1 MSIFEKLKENRQ
13 KAAEQMA
20 NEKYQV
26 MEMNGILWL
35 TFNGSPII
43 PENYLKDDIRE
54 VVQELRKSYILREK
68 R

>member
-1 MSIFEKLKENRQ
+1 MNIFDKMNEKRR

-26 MEMNGILWL
+26 MEMDGILWL

-43 PENYLKDDIRE
+43 PENYLKDDIRV
-54 VVQELRKSYILREK
+54 VVQELRKSYIERG